1 MFKTHY
7 NKVYNYVQNKS
18 AFEIFMD
25 GVCAS
30 LFIITMVG
38 FTNVTYHIFN
48 SLIWESLQIKQ

>member
-1 MFKTHY
+1 MIKFHV

-30 LFIITMVG
+30 LFVLAMAG
-38 FTNVTYHIFN
+38 FTNLTYHIIN
-48 SLIWESLQIKQ
+48 SIV

>member
-7 NKVYNYVQNKS
+7 NKVYNYVQNRS

-30 LFIITMVG
+30 LFVLAMAG
-38 FTNVTYHIFN
+38 FTNLTYHIIN
-48 SLIWESLQIKQ
+48 SIVWESLHIKE